1 MNEKLNIQ
9 NLIELLAE
17 KHGRD
22 TTDAER
28 LVKVFLQLI
37 EESLRSDK

>member
-17 KHGRD
+17 KHGMSVI
-22 TTDAER
+22 R
-28 LVKVFLQLI
+28 LDMMQPKG
-37 EESLRSDK
+37 SLKIKHKISEN

>member
-22 TTDAER
+22 KSDAESF
-28 LVKVFLQLI
+28 V
-37 EESLRSDK
+37 